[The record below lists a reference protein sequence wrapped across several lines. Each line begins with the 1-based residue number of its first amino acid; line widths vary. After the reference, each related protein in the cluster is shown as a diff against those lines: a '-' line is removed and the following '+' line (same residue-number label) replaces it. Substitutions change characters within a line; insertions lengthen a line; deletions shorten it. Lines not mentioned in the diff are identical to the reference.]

1 MSKLWNAITVGA
13 FDGVHLG
20 HQEIINRLRS
30 KAEEISAQST
40 IVTIW
45 PHPSHVI
52 GTKPLRLINS
62 LEEKKFLLKKSGVD
76 NIIVLP
82 FTYDFSRID
91 SATFIREF
99 LIKQFGMKYFLV
111 GYNHHFGNDRL
122 GDINTIKQ
130 YGRQLGFEVEKAGPV
145 EVNGEKI
152 SSTKIRQAILE
163 GNIRSA
169 NGFLGY
175 NFFLSGIVNRG
186 QMLGRTIGFPTANI
200 QIDYD
205 YKLHPRDGVYAVK
218 VELNNTL
225 YNGML
230 NIGHRPTVN
239 TDKLLKTIE
248 AHILDFD
255 RDIYDHSIK
264 VHFVARIRDEI
275 RFDSIENL
283 KQQLTKDKLQAKNL
297 LI

>member
-1 MSKLWNAITVGA
+1 MRKVWSAITVGA

-20 HQEIINRLRS
+20 HQGIISRLRS
-30 KAEEISAQST
+30 KAEELAIQST

-52 GTKPLRLINS
+52 GTKPLRLINT
-62 LEEKKFLLKKSGVD
+62 LEEKKFLLSKTGVD

-82 FTYDFSRID
+82 FTHDFSRIE
-91 SATFIREF
+91 SAAFIREF
-99 LIKQFGMKYFLV
+99 LINQFGMKYFLV
-111 GYNHHFGNDRL
+111 GYNHHFGSDRL
-122 GDINTIKQ
+122 GDINIIRQ
-130 YGRQLGFEVEKAGPV
+130 FGQQLGFEVEKAGPV

-163 GNIRSA
+163 GNIYTA
-169 NGFLGY
+169 NTFLGY
-175 NFFLSGIVNRG
+175 NFCLSGIVNRG

-205 YKLHPRDGVYAVK
+205 YKLIPRDGVYAVK

-255 RDIYDHSIK
+255 SDIYGHTIK
-264 VHFVARIRDEI
+264 VHFVERIRDEI
-275 RFDSIENL
+275 RFDSLDNL
-283 KQQLTKDKLQAKNL
+283 KKQLAQDKLHAKKL